1 MSPQEINVML
11 RNLFNGNGV
20 ELKGFK
26 IKAESPLDTKVT
38 HVDNTTTIVF
48 VGKLPRVEIVKLFTI
63 KCYIEQIV
71 FGQEGGSIKIK
82 NFPDINF
89 GYDSNSFLD
98 FLGKNIPYNFGSMD
112 NQIEEKFGDRN
123 KQKIAK
129 KCLQYAQEWS
139 KICMS
144 AGVSFADSNACT
156 KKALKKECYEFVKS
170 NVEEDVK
177 EKYGSVFLTFILLTV
192 ILPAIISWVVHRVL
206 DELFN

>member
-48 VGKLPRVEIVKLFTI
+48 VGKLPRVEIVKKLFTI

-82 NFPDINF
+82 NLTLI
-89 GYDSNSFLD
+89 LD
-98 FLGKNIPYNFGSMD
+98 MTPTPF
-112 NQIEEKFGDRN
+112 
-123 KQKIAK
+123 
-129 KCLQYAQEWS
+129 
-139 KICMS
+139 
-144 AGVSFADSNACT
+144 
-156 KKALKKECYEFVKS
+156 
-170 NVEEDVK
+170 
-177 EKYGSVFLTFILLTV
+177 
-192 ILPAIISWVVHRVL
+192 
-206 DELFN
+206 